1 MDVNKE
7 KSYLT
12 DKKMRKFIT
21 SLIAVFVV
29 TNLQAQH
36 HHAPK
41 LVVCI
46 TIDQLRGDYLEYF
59 KNSFGERGF
68 KRLLNDGVVYSH
80 VQFEFSNIDQASSF
94 ATLFTG
100 SNPCYHSITGIRRYD
115 FDRELEVS
123 CLYDAHY
130 LGNYTHQNFS
140 PKNLLCSTIGDEL
153 KIASKG
159 AGLVYAIAPEAE
171 CAVISA
177 GHAADAAFWLDNY
190 NGKWATTTYYKN
202 IPAYADKLNIGTE
215 SLSSRLPA
223 ISWSPLLPA
232 VNYDALPYI
241 TDKKQYNYKFNEKET
256 GCYPRFKTSPFINRE
271 VCDLA
276 LQFIN
281 VGGLGTHQVPDLLC
295 VTFYGGNFLDVQDK
309 TYTQEVQDIYFG
321 LDKNIEELLDVINRK
336 VGLDKTLVV
345 VTGTGYY
352 TDTEI
357 TPDGETSTGG
367 TFHPKRCTALLN
379 MYLMAIYGQKNWVK
393 GYYNQQ
399 IFLNRKT
406 IEDEKADL
414 HDIQNKAAE
423 FIAEFSGVQ
432 QVTTD
437 LSLRAGEWN
446 EGSATL
452 RYGTHHIGRGDLVV
466 ELQPGWGI
474 EDDAAA
480 GRKTKIKRNNAVITP
495 LIFIGNNL
503 IPKRIERSVYAT
515 EIAPTITNVLRIRA
529 PDACSD
535 LPLSEIK

>member
-1 MDVNKE
+1 
-7 KSYLT
+7 
-12 DKKMRKFIT
+12 MRKFIT
-21 SLIAVFVV
+21 SLITVLVV
-29 TNLQAQH
+29 TNLQAQR

-68 KRLLNDGVVYSH
+68 KRLLNDGVVYNH

-100 SNPCYHSITGIRRYD
+100 SNPCYHSITGIKRYD
-115 FDRELEVS
+115 FDKELETS

-140 PKNLLCSTIGDEL
+140 PKNLLSSTIGDEL

-159 AGLVYAIAPEAE
+159 SALVYSIAPEAE
-171 CAVISA
+171 CAVLSA
-177 GHAADAAFWLDNY
+177 GHAADGAFWLDNY
-190 NGKWATTTYYKN
+190 NGKWATTTFYKN
-202 IPAYADKLNIGTE
+202 IPAYVDKLNIGTE

-223 ISWSPLLPA
+223 VSWTPLLPA
-232 VNYDALPYI
+232 DSYDALPYI
-241 TDKKQYNYKFNEKET
+241 AGKKPYQYKFNEKEV
-256 GCYPRFKTSPFINRE
+256 GCYPRFKTSPFINQE
-271 VCDLA
+271 VCTLA
-276 LQFIN
+276 AQFIN
-281 VGGLGTHQVPDLLC
+281 TGGMGTHQTPDLLA

-309 TYTQEVQDIYFG
+309 TYTQEVQDIYFR
-321 LDKNIEELLDVINRK
+321 LDKNIAELLDVIDKK
-336 VGLDKTLVV
+336 VGLNNALVV

-357 TPDGETSTGG
+357 PLDGDASAGG

-379 MYLMAIYGQKNWVK
+379 MYLMAIYGQKNWVR
-393 GYYNQQ
+393 GYYNRQ

-414 HDIQNKAAE
+414 HAIQSKAAE

-452 RYGTHHIGRGDLVV
+452 RYGTHHLGRGDLIV

-474 EDDAAA
+474 EDDATGQKA
-480 GRKTKIKRNNAVITP
+480 GAKRNNAVITP
-495 LIFIGNNL
+495 LIFIGHNL
-503 IPKRIERSVYAT
+503 KPKRIERSVYAT
-515 EIAPTITNVLRIRA
+515 EIAPTITNALRIRA
-529 PDACSD
+529 PNSCSD

>member
-1 MDVNKE
+1 
-7 KSYLT
+7 
-12 DKKMRKFIT
+12 MRKFIT
-21 SLIAVFVV
+21 SLITVLVV

-68 KRLLNDGVVYSH
+68 KRLLNDGVVYNH

-100 SNPCYHSITGIRRYD
+100 SNPCYHSITGIKRYD
-115 FDRELEVS
+115 FDKELETS

-140 PKNLLCSTIGDEL
+140 PKNLLSSTIGDEL

-159 AGLVYAIAPEAE
+159 SSRVYSIAPEAE
-171 CAVISA
+171 CAVLSA
-177 GHAADAAFWLDNY
+177 GHAADGAFWLDNY
-190 NGKWATTTYYKN
+190 NGKWATTTFYKN
-202 IPAYADKLNIGTE
+202 IPAYVDKLNIGTE

-223 ISWSPLLPA
+223 ITWAPLLPA
-232 VNYDALPYI
+232 DQYGALPYI
-241 TDKKQYNYKFNEKET
+241 ADKKPYHYKFSEKEV
-256 GCYPRFKTSPFINRE
+256 GCYPRFKTSPFINQE
-271 VCDLA
+271 VCNLA
-276 LQFIN
+276 AQFIN
-281 VGGLGTHQVPDLLC
+281 TGELGTHQTPDLLA

-309 TYTQEVQDIYFG
+309 TYTQEVQDIYSR
-321 LDKNIEELLDVINRK
+321 LDKNIAELLDVIDKK
-336 VGLDKTLVV
+336 VGLSNALVV

-357 TPDGETSTGG
+357 TLDGDASTGG

-379 MYLMAIYGQKNWVK
+379 MYLMAIYGQKNWVR

-399 IFLNRKT
+399 LFLNRKT

-414 HDIQNKAAE
+414 HAIQSKAAE

-452 RYGTHHIGRGDLVV
+452 RYGTHHLGRGDLIV

-474 EDDAAA
+474 EDDVTGQKSKA
-480 GRKTKIKRNNAVITP
+480 KRNNAVITP
-495 LIFIGNNL
+495 LIFIGHNL
-503 IPKRIERSVYAT
+503 KPKRIERSVYAT
-515 EIAPTITNVLRIRA
+515 EIAPTVTNALRIRA
-529 PDACSD
+529 PNACSD